1 MTSSSVCVR
10 PQLDYDMNMRKV
22 ATHLCRDTQDS
33 LVRKAKDIA
42 WQASKQSTHTTSKL
56 GCFIHFN
63 SQTRPGVRCY
73 SELEVSVFGIC
84 IYFSGI

>member
-1 MTSSSVCVR
+1 MTRSSVCVR

-42 WQASKQSTHTTSKL
+42 WQASKAHKQIGVLHSFQQS
-56 GCFIHFN
+56 N
-63 SQTRPGVRCY
+63 QARCKV
-73 SELEVSVFGIC
+73 LQ
-84 IYFSGI
+84 